1 MKILIIGAGMCGLTA
16 GRLLHEAGLD
26 VTLLDKGRGVGG
38 RMATR
43 RIEDAVFD
51 HGAQFLTARSDWF
64 SQVVKQWQNDG
75 VVAPWFIGSESGS
88 HQRYR
93 GAPSMNAITK
103 HLANGLDVRT
113 SCTVTAVRRDGAQ
126 WDVQLE
132 SGDDL
137 ACDACL
143 ITAPIPQALNLVSE
157 ADIESEVITNLR
169 RIVYDPCFAVMCTLS
184 GPSGLP
190 PDGPF
195 RPIGSR
201 SIELIS
207 DNLDKGISA
216 VPCITI
222 HSRSDFARQ
231 HLEQPEHAL
240 EILCEEARHILGSEV
255 VSAVIHRW
263 RYAQPT
269 STCEAPFSLLS
280 QKPPLVIAGDAFGG
294 PRIEGAALSGH
305 AAAAHIMTL

>member
-64 SQVVKQWQNDG
+64 SEVVEQWQNDG
-75 VVAPWFIGSESGS
+75 VVAPWFVGSESGS

-93 GAPSMNAITK
+93 GAPSMNAIAK
-103 HLANGLDVRT
+103 HLASGLDVRT
-113 SCTVTAVRRDGAQ
+113 SSTVIAVRRDGAH
-126 WDVQLE
+126 WNVQLE

-137 ACDACL
+137 ACDVCL
-143 ITAPIPQALNLVSE
+143 ITAPIPQAVNLVSE
-157 ADIESEVITNLR
+157 VDIESEVLTDLR

-190 PDGPF
+190 PDRPF
-195 RPIGSR
+195 RPDGSE

-207 DNLDKGISA
+207 DNHGKGISA

-222 HSRSDFARQ
+222 HSRSDFAWRF
-231 HLEQPEHAL
+231 LEQPEQAL
-240 EILCEEARHILGSEV
+240 EILRAEAQRTLRSEV

-269 STCEAPFSLLS
+269 TTYETPFSLLS